1 LIVIRV
7 LQGIVLAGFPSI
19 AMTFVSEEFHPKSL
33 GIVMGI
39 YVSGTTIGGLAGRMV
54 TGILTDLFSWQL
66 ALLMIGIISFLLSV
80 WFWTALPQPKHSSIN
95 KNGLKNSLLPSFIHN
110 VKDTRLLCLF
120 GLSFLLMGSFVTVY
134 NYLGFLLMSPPY
146 LLSQALISLIFLI
159 YLVGTFSSTFMGR
172 MSDIMGKPKILS
184 ISIILMLAGVC
195 LTLGT
200 NLFLVI
206 IGLSIFTFGFFG
218 SHSIASSWVGELT
231 TTFKA
236 QAASLYLLA
245 YYLGSSI
252 VGTSGGIIWSQ
263 FAWGGVVTMV
273 SLLIVIAMLLV
284 TIIIFMTSQ
293 VERLNKHLDVNKN
306 YRALKE
312 Q

>member
-1 LIVIRV
+1 
-7 LQGIVLAGFPSI
+7 
-19 AMTFVSEEFHPKSL
+19 
-33 GIVMGI
+33 
-39 YVSGTTIGGLAGRMV
+39 
-54 TGILTDLFSWQL
+54 
-66 ALLMIGIISFLLSV
+66 
-80 WFWTALPQPKHSSIN
+80 
-95 KNGLKNSLLPSFIHN
+95 
-110 VKDTRLLCLF
+110 
-120 GLSFLLMGSFVTVY
+120 
-134 NYLGFLLMSPPY
+134 MSPPY

-195 LTLGT
+195 FTLGT
-200 NLFLVI
+200 NLFLII

-236 QAASLYLLA
+236 QATSLYLLA

-252 VGTSGGIIWSQ
+252 VGTSGGVIWSQ

-293 VERLNKHLDVNKN
+293 VERLNKHIDVNKN